1 MLHQARALAGPV
13 SGLGALNGALLQAAR
28 SDQPVNIARGSAWSF
43 MWTGWQ
49 RPTRQHDAAEFLQH
63 LCQRTDCT
71 ALRGGWEAR
80 TQQERAYEI
89 VDEQF
94 TCLHSRLPL
103 QRPFQIQE
111 AIQQWH
117 NHEAVHAVT
126 SAPDLL
132 ILSFHIQRR
141 IEVPTFVGH
150 AGAIEHTIHAVW
162 WCPAHRQSGQWSLQA
177 TTKLF
182 TFRGIMMI
190 CGHSTSS
197 MMTIKSRQRNRSHT
211 SSHPHEL
218 LQEKQL
224 NIAHASGQWSVVS
237 PPVFTQSADLRELFK
252 CKICLALFPLLEVG
266 SRSPRPPGWRRH
278 CTVTLHIL
286 LLCPSCALRLSG
298 L

>member
-117 NHEAVHAVT
+117 NHEAVHALT

-177 TTKLF
+177 TTNLWPLHLVHDDNKKPPKEQKP
-182 TFRGIMMI
+182 
-190 CGHSTSS
+190 HVKPSS
-197 MMTIKSRQRNRSHT
+197 RTATGKATEHCACFG
-211 SSHPHEL
+211 P
-218 LQEKQL
+218 
-224 NIAHASGQWSVVS
+224 VVS
-237 PPVFTQSADLRELFK
+237 GLPSRIHSK
-252 CKICLALFPLLEVG
+252 CRP
-266 SRSPRPPGWRRH
+266 SR
-278 CTVTLHIL
+278 TV
-286 LLCPSCALRLSG
+286 
-298 L
+298 